1 MWIVRIY
8 FRKEC
13 EISMYWWLFQ
23 IANVVVHYPTRITT
37 DLPPTGCRDT
47 LPTSGSGKGCWGL
60 LLDPRGTLVL
70 ICVCFF
76 CFCLSWV
83 IFVLLSMDID
93 LLYIVARKTVGLILR
108 VGRWCLF
115 NFSNDSS
122 YFTRIE
128 IALMMILHRLN
139 NNYNISLILLD
150 GDQSAYVN
158 ISLVLFCI
166 SNACLMLVV
175 ELFS

>member
-1 MWIVRIY
+1 M
-8 FRKEC
+8 
-13 EISMYWWLFQ
+13 
-23 IANVVVHYPTRITT
+23 
-37 DLPPTGCRDT
+37 
-47 LPTSGSGKGCWGL
+47 
-60 LLDPRGTLVL
+60 
-70 ICVCFF
+70 
-76 CFCLSWV
+76 
-83 IFVLLSMDID
+83 
-93 LLYIVARKTVGLILR
+93 ARKTVGLILR
-108 VGRWCLF
+108 VGHWCLF

-128 IALMMILHRLN
+128 IALMMILHQLN